1 MKTDRVT
8 SMAEN
13 GPPPAAAG
21 TLYPGKVMHQ
31 RLNPFGHRFRYTV
44 FSLLVDIDRL
54 DDLARMSHLLSV
66 NRPGILSFHESDHV
80 EEHGET
86 LRQFTDRLLARA
98 GLDKPAARILLLAYP
113 RMFGYVFNPLSTYF
127 AYDADNRLIAIIYA
141 VRNTFG
147 ERHSYVAPIL
157 PGEESPAGIRQTRT
171 KIFHVSPF
179 MEMGLR
185 YHFRILPPG
194 KTVRVRIHET
204 AGREPLLSAT
214 FNADAAP
221 LTDRNLARY
230 LLKFP
235 AMTMKV
241 MAGIHWE
248 ALKLWLKG
256 ARFRKSPPPPSTA
269 CFGDES
275 AQLNRQDAKPDIVT
289 H

>member
-1 MKTDRVT
+1 MKTDRIT

-13 GPPPAAAG
+13 GPPPTAAG

-31 RLNPFGHRFRYTV
+31 RLNPFGHRFSYTV

-54 DDLARMSHLLSV
+54 GDLARMSRLLSV

-80 EEHGET
+80 ENKGET
-86 LRQFTDRLLARA
+86 LRQFASRLLARA
-98 GLDKPAARILLLAYP
+98 GLDKSAARVLLLAYP

-127 AYDADNRLIAIIYA
+127 AYDAENRLIAIIYA

-147 ERHSYVAPIL
+147 ERHSYVAPVL

-194 KTVRVRIHET
+194 RTVRVRIHET
-204 AGREPLLSAT
+204 AGKQPLLAAT
-214 FNADAAP
+214 FNAEAAP
-221 LTDRNLARY
+221 LTDNNLARY

-235 AMTMKV
+235 FMTMKV
-241 MAGIHWE
+241 MGGIHWE

-256 ARFRKSPPPPSTA
+256 ARFHKSPPPRSTA
-269 CFGDES
+269 SFRDEG
-275 AQLNRQDAKPDIVT
+275 AHPMDRM
-289 H
+289 

>member
-1 MKTDRVT
+1 MKTERIT
-8 SMAEN
+8 SMVEN

-21 TLYPGKVMHQ
+21 TLYTGKVMHQ
-31 RLNPFGHRFRYTV
+31 RLNPFGHRFSYTV

-54 DDLARMSHLLSV
+54 DNLARMSRLLSV
-66 NRPGILSFHESDHV
+66 NCLGILSFHESDHV
-80 EEHGET
+80 EDRGET
-86 LRQFTDRLLARA
+86 LRRFVDRLLVGA
-98 GLDKPAARILLLAYP
+98 GLDKPAARVLLLAYP
-113 RMFGYVFNPLSTYF
+113 RLFGYVFNPLSTYF
-127 AYDADNRLIAIIYA
+127 AYDAEGRLIAIIYA

-194 KTVRVRIHET
+194 RTVRVRIHET
-204 AGREPLLSAT
+204 DGKEPMLAAT

-221 LTDRNLARY
+221 LTDKNLARH

-235 AMTMKV
+235 FMTMKV
-241 MAGIHWE
+241 MVGIHWE
-248 ALKLWLKG
+248 ALKLWAKG
-256 ARFRKSPPPPSTA
+256 AHFRRSPPPPETA
-269 CFGDES
+269 SFTD
-275 AQLNRQDAKPDIVT
+275 T
-289 H
+289 T